1 MERLVA
7 RCKSISAA
15 EKKLFGRSKRKK
27 KEELQ
32 KQLDD
37 IQKILERIEALM
49 KASCSSS
56 SVTTAANPPPPANP
70 PPVKPPHG
78 ALKLLQFVGTCS
90 DKGVALFI
98 GTPPSTPALSPQ
110 PTCIVVG
117 YKETMVWK
125 EGEEVTVTISGQ
137 TMKGEVVSLFRR
149 MPWVAAVELFKP
161 LELPPKVPLMVGLP
175 RNEEVVFVRRAGEV
189 ELPAI
194 VKEHYLPDEVAGI
207 VPGVQMGDVIV
218 EWDSDSR
225 SMRVS
230 GIVVKTEEDGA
241 VVGLPVDD
249 ATLFFIEA
257 DKKSWYRTKYPG
269 RLLAVPKYG

>member
-7 RCKSISAA
+7 RCKSKISAA
-15 EKKLFGRSKRKK
+15 EKKLFGRSKSKK

-32 KQLDD
+32 EQLDD
-37 IQKILERIEALM
+37 MRRRLE
-49 KASCSSS
+49 ASSPR
-56 SVTTAANPPPPANP
+56 TAPNPPPPANP
-70 PPVKPPHG
+70 PRVKPPHG

-98 GTPPSTPALSPQ
+98 GTPPATLALSPQ

-125 EGEEVTVTISGQ
+125 EGGEVTVTINGQ
-137 TMKGEVVSLFRR
+137 TVKGEVVSLFRR
-149 MPWVAAVELFKP
+149 QPWVAAVELFEP

-194 VKEHYLPDEVAGI
+194 LKKHYLPDEVAGI
-207 VPGVQMGDVIV
+207 VPGVQVGDVIV
-218 EWDSDSR
+218 EWDSRSR
-225 SMRVS
+225 SLRVS
-230 GIVVKTEEDGA
+230 GIVVKTEKDGA

-249 ATLFFIEA
+249 ATLHFLEA

-269 RLLAVPKYG
+269 RLLAVGKYG